1 MSLRSPGQRHGRERA
16 NFASTLFGQARQS
29 KEELFEVAP
38 EKIVLA
44 IRMGEFTEVTPGK
57 PDIAPDE
64 EAAAEKAEEAD
75 TKRRSRINLQAI
87 GIPLGTQLT
96 LSRGKDVY
104 ATVVEGNKV
113 QYEGQIMSLSA
124 AALTALH
131 KLGYK
136 SPAASGSDYWMYD
149 GKTLDEVRM
158 DREAEQFEGAQVDA

>member
-1 MSLRSPGQRHGRERA
+1 
-16 NFASTLFGQARQS
+16 
-29 KEELFEVAP
+29 
-38 EKIVLA
+38 
-44 IRMGEFTEVTPGK
+44 
-57 PDIAPDE
+57 
-64 EAAAEKAEEAD
+64 
-75 TKRRSRINLQAI
+75 LQAI

-136 SPAASGSDYWMYD
+136 SPAASGSDYWTYD

-158 DREAEQFEGAQVDA
+158 AREAEQFEGSQVDA